1 MRVLFISI
9 LFAVIVQ
16 PIKAEVMADLV
27 WIEGQFY
34 QKFSSKPFTGRITGQ
49 PPSSLFDQRMEGMM
63 KDGKRDGLWVVYC
76 TNGRLSHKG
85 YYVGGAQHG
94 ESLSYYCTGHLMEKC
109 TYKLGKRHGACSN
122 AISLS
127 WVRYGPATQ
136 LLKQAARLKPLVQFD
151 SYEKLPYP

>member
-109 TYKLGKRHGACSN
+109 TYKLGKRHGECLFKNEDGSIHTPN
-122 AISLS
+122 TGRFRDGVKIF
-127 WVRYGPATQ
+127 G
-136 LLKQAARLKPLVQFD
+136 
-151 SYEKLPYP
+151 